1 MSTARTGPPDP
12 PWWALLPPA
21 QAEVSCGEQTH
32 RLLWAEGRLTAADHP
47 DAEGELVLAA
57 LGGDRSECVDLV
69 GWWGARRD
77 DLEVLA
83 VGPRSAA
90 DELTVTPQNVAESG
104 LSQRAGWRMPR

>member
-1 MSTARTGPPDP
+1 MSTPPAGPASP

-21 QAEVSCGEQTH
+21 EAQVTCGEQAH
-32 RLLWAEGRLTAADHP
+32 RLRWAEGLLTAVDHP
-47 DAEGELVLAA
+47 GAEEELVLAA

-69 GWWGARRD
+69 EWWGSRGD

-90 DELTVTPQNVAESG
+90 GPRQTAWHGRSLRSSEPCSRR
-104 LSQRAGWRMPR
+104 RAA